1 MLKLY
6 DPLEDY
12 LNEFNRQKNVVELR
26 YYASDVIESLGL
38 IEDKELQIAVNRAL
52 NICSSLHISIDEN
65 FRTIYR
71 FNGNNLITDW
81 KISTL
86 ACYLIT
92 INANPS
98 NRKVAEAQLFFIIKN
113 LNNVKI

>member
-12 LNEFNRQKNVVELR
+12 LSESDKQRNIIELK
-26 YYASDVIESLGL
+26 YYASEIIESLGL
-38 IEDKELQIAVNRAL
+38 FETEELQTAVNRAIQ
-52 NICSSLHISIDEN
+52 ICLTLHIPIDEN

-71 FNGNNLITDW
+71 FNGNELIADW
-81 KISTL
+81 KLSKL
-86 ACYLIT
+86 ASYLIT

-98 NRKVAEAQLFFIIKN
+98 NIKVAKAQLFFT
-113 LNNVKI
+113 L